1 MSRSGFSLLV
11 GWLTEGV
18 GGEAFGAGEGFSG
31 EMGKRGR
38 SVVMRVV
45 NNHLRFDGGR
55 VLFPLGF
62 RAHIF
67 IVTSASTTAVSPSAW
82 EESTGLLSSLI
93 PKSAQATS
101 TSAIPNPNTFN
112 ISKGELKLG
121 TPPISEDLRT
131 ETERVL
137 REQAMLDRD
146 PNAQYDIHFSRPQ
159 VVPGVI
165 SPTEADML
173 PHPPSFKTID
183 VQREVEKVRD
193 ARKRIRFEP
202 STLTSVD
209 LGSAQGAAARAR
221 ALPSICAYT
230 LHDVGEG

>member
-1 MSRSGFSLLV
+1 M
-11 GWLTEGV
+11 
-18 GGEAFGAGEGFSG
+18 A
-31 EMGKRGR
+31 
-38 SVVMRVV
+38 
-45 NNHLRFDGGR
+45 
-55 VLFPLGF
+55 
-62 RAHIF
+62 
-67 IVTSASTTAVSPSAW
+67 SASTTAVSPSAW

-93 PKSAQATS
+93 PKTAQTTNIS
-101 TSAIPNPNTFN
+101 TIPNPNTFN
-112 ISKGELKLG
+112 ASKGELKLG
-121 TPPISEDLRT
+121 PPPISEDLRA

-159 VVPGVI
+159 ALPGVV

-173 PHPPSFKTID
+173 PYPPSFKTID

-193 ARKRIRFEP
+193 ARKRVRLDP
-202 STLTSVD
+202 SALSSVD
-209 LGSAQGAAARAR
+209 LGSGQGAAARAR

>member
-1 MSRSGFSLLV
+1 M
-11 GWLTEGV
+11 
-18 GGEAFGAGEGFSG
+18 
-31 EMGKRGR
+31 
-38 SVVMRVV
+38 
-45 NNHLRFDGGR
+45 
-55 VLFPLGF
+55 
-62 RAHIF
+62 
-67 IVTSASTTAVSPSAW
+67 TSASTTAVSSSSW

-93 PKSAQATS
+93 PKSTQATS
-101 TSAIPNPNTFN
+101 TAAIPNPNTFN
-112 ISKGELKLG
+112 ASKGELKLG
-121 TPPISEDLRT
+121 TPPIPEDLRT

-137 REQAMLDRD
+137 REQAMMDRD
-146 PNAQYDIHFSRPQ
+146 PNAQYDIHYSRPPA
-159 VVPGVI
+159 VPGVI

-202 STLTSVD
+202 STLTSAD
-209 LGSAQGAAARAR
+209 LSSAQGAAARAR